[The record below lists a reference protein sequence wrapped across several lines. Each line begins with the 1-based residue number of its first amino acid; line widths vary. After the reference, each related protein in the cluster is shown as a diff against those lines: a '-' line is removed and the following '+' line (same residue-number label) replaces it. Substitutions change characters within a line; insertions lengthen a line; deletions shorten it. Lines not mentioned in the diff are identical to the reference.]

1 MSIDTHKTLARRWFG
16 EIVNSQT
23 DPATLLAA
31 LDATFAPEFVDH
43 DGPEPQHGRAALQR
57 ALPLLLTACPDAR
70 LTIEQLFGEGDRVA
84 VRVRGEAT
92 HSAMIMG
99 IPPTGRRIT
108 WTENELFRFEHGQ
121 IVESWGE
128 GTLDTALATIGLSFK
143 SAPRPANAGDDE
155 YATIAQEVLE

>member
-1 MSIDTHKTLARRWFG
+1 MSIDTHKALARRWFG
-16 EIVNSQT
+16 EIVNGQT

-43 DGPEPQHGRAALQR
+43 DGPDPRQGRAALQR
-57 ALPLLLTACPDAR
+57 ALPLLLGACPDAR
-70 LTIEQLFGEGDRVA
+70 LTIEQLLGEGDRVA

-92 HSAMIMG
+92 HSAMIMD
-99 IPPTGRRIT
+99 ISPTGKRIS

-128 GTLDTALATIGLSFK
+128 GTLDTALATIGLAFK
-143 SAPRPANAGDDE
+143 SKPHPAS
-155 YATIAQEVLE
+155 EVPE